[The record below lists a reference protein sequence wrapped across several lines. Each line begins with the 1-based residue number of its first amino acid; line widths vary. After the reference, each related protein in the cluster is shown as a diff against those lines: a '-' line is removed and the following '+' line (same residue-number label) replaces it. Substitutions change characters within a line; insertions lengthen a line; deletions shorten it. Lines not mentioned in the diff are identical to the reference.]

1 MVRPFGVG
9 MLNQACAMSDILK
22 DLASQ
27 LSELREIKAQIPDLN
42 LADA

>member
-1 MVRPFGVG
+1 
-9 MLNQACAMSDILK
+9 MSDILK

-27 LSELREIKAQIPDLN
+27 LLELREIKAQIPDLN